1 MGISLQDAQQ
11 IFSNAGLRTQFGI
24 VLPPGARVA
33 AYVRSTGQQ
42 PGDDTFLTTNLCS
55 TLAQGL
61 ARARAGLGDFVVV
74 LPGHVENVADATTFS
89 AALVAGTRIIG
100 VGRGT
105 AMPTFTWTQTTS
117 QWAIAVNDVQIA
129 GIRISP
135 IGINGVV
142 LPINI
147 TGTDVSITAC
157 EFVVSTTA
165 IAPSNVITIA
175 ATALR
180 TDISGNKFR
189 GLAASIPTTII
200 TVAGA
205 VTDVSI
211 SDNEFNAP
219 AAALT
224 GHITVTGAALGLK
237 IFRNVMYNTAAG
249 SQFCI
254 SLAAA
259 ANDGQ
264 VSDNRFCVLFNGTA
278 STLGISFGAGS
289 TVKCNQ
295 NYCSDQAQL
304 SGILSPG
311 PVT

>member
-147 TGTDVSITAC
+147 T
-157 EFVVSTTA
+157 
-165 IAPSNVITIA
+165 
-175 ATALR
+175 
-180 TDISGNKFR
+180 
-189 GLAASIPTTII
+189 
-200 TVAGA
+200 

-219 AAALT
+219 AVALT

-237 IFRNVMYNTAAG
+237 IFRNFMYNTAAV
-249 SQFCI
+249 SQNCI

-259 ANDGQ
+259 ASDGQ
-264 VSDNRFCVLFNGTA
+264 ISDNRFCVLFNGVA
-278 STLGISFGAGS
+278 STLGISFGVGS
-289 TVKCNQ
+289 IVKCNQ